1 MAAVTAA
8 GIRRSGRPAVIDH
21 QAPDA
26 RTRQKI
32 LRAALDW
39 ASETGLLQFSMN
51 GVAKRA
57 RIART
62 TLYLHFPG
70 KQALIDAAIDYEI
83 TALMAS
89 ARGVVEIYDSLDDR
103 VVHGF
108 AHTYREIASNPVL
121 QAVLQVNPQLLL
133 PHLMGRTSTL
143 QRGRQFATTLLR
155 PGDLP
160 PHLDAELLGDY
171 AVRLMETLVLSP
183 PPSFT
188 ARPGGP
194 EEWAR
199 RFLLPVVHSN
209 PPDEP
214 PRGS

>member
-1 MAAVTAA
+1 MIAN
-8 GIRRSGRPAVIDH
+8 P
-21 QAPDA
+21 APDA

-70 KQALIDAAIDYEI
+70 KQALIDAAIDHEI
-83 TALMAS
+83 TALTAS
-89 ARGVVEIYDSLDDR
+89 VRGVVEIYDGIEDR

-108 AHTYREIASNPVL
+108 AHTFREIVSNPVL
-121 QAVLQVNPQLLL
+121 QAVLQVNPELLL
-133 PHLMGRTSTL
+133 PHLMGATATL
-143 QRGRQFATTLLR
+143 QRGRQFAAAMIR

-171 AVRLMETLVLSP
+171 AVRLMQTLVLCP
-183 PPSFT
+183 PPSFSE
-188 ARPGGP
+188 RPGGP

-199 RFLLPVVHSN
+199 RFLLPVLRST
-209 PPDEP
+209 PPD
-214 PRGS
+214 

>member
-1 MAAVTAA
+1 VSTTE
-8 GIRRSGRPAVIDH
+8 H

-39 ASETGLLQFSMN
+39 ASETGLMQFSMN

-70 KQALIDAAIDYEI
+70 KQALIDAAIDHEI
-83 TALMAS
+83 TGLMAS
-89 ARGVVEIYDSLDDR
+89 VRGVIETYDSLDDR

-108 AHTYREIASNPVL
+108 AHTYREIASNPIL

-133 PHLMGRTSTL
+133 PHILGRTSTL
-143 QRGRQFATTLLR
+143 ERGRRFATALIR

-160 PHLDAELLGDY
+160 PHLDAELLADY

-188 ARPGGP
+188 AGRPGGP
-194 EEWAR
+194 EDWAR
-199 RFLLPVVHSN
+199 RFLLPVLHGR
-209 PPDEP
+209 PPAE
-214 PRGS
+214 RGS

>member
-1 MAAVTAA
+1 M
-8 GIRRSGRPAVIDH
+8 IDQ

-70 KQALIDAAIDYEI
+70 KQALIDAAIDHQI
-83 TALMAS
+83 IDLMNS
-89 ARGVVEIYDSLDDR
+89 VRGVVEIYDSIDDR

-108 AHTYREIASNPVL
+108 AHTYREITANPIL

-133 PHLMGRTSTL
+133 PHLMGRTTTL
-143 QRGRQFATTLLR
+143 QRGRQFATTLIR

-188 ARPGGP
+188 AGRPGAP
-194 EEWAR
+194 EDWAR
-199 RFLLPVVHSN
+199 WFLLPILHCESPAG
-209 PPDEP
+209 PPE
-214 PRGS
+214 RGATEC